1 MQIKE
6 RGYETIGS
14 GSDDVYNDV
23 MYVIHGMGNILKA
36 FGRY

>member
-1 MQIKE
+1 MHIKE

-23 MYVIHGMGNILKA
+23 MHVIYGMGNILKA